1 MRTKELLRRVEVE
14 TETYECLAKLFRHL
28 DPALPDANL
37 PPYFQFWKTPG
48 SVFGVKLIEAGR
60 LHWVHQHRSGRA
72 VQCGRGT
79 GGPRGARLAGESHNT
94 ELPLSTPH
102 KQQKVRLGGWDMV
115 QAFPRL
121 W

>member
-1 MRTKELLRRVEVE
+1 MPGQI
-14 TETYECLAKLFRHL
+14 LFKHL

-37 PPYFQFWKTPG
+37 LPYFQFWKTRG

-72 VQCGRGT
+72 VWCGRGK
-79 GGPRGARLAGESHNT
+79 GGPRGARLAGESHNK

-115 QAFPRL
+115 QALPGL
-121 W
+121 WC